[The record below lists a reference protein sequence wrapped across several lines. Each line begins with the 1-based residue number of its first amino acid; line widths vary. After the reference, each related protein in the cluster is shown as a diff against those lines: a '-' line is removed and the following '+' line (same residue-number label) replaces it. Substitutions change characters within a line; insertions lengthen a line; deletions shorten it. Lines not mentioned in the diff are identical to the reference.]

1 MGFDNMSEGSAKE
14 VIRRDIDSVTARIL
28 DAAQAEFMRVGYDR
42 ANTNNM
48 ARDFGLSKAT
58 IFRHFATKQELF
70 EAVIARIA
78 VRWHQRID
86 WQSIGDRPPAEWL
99 TRFGT
104 AALIWILEEETLFV
118 GRMAITDG
126 AAHAEAR
133 TIWPRLATRPIL
145 DLLMDRFA
153 NWHATGVLCSAEPER
168 LAWGFLDLTLAGEVS
183 RALYGSRITVTT
195 KDVEDHVIFCVNLFL
210 DGAAPQHAMHGGACP
225 PPDSGRP

>member
-1 MGFDNMSEGSAKE
+1 MGFDSMSEAVTKE
-14 VIRRDIDSVTARIL
+14 VIRRDTDSVVARIL
-28 DAAQAEFMRVGYDR
+28 DAAQIEFMRVGYDR

-48 ARDFGLSKAT
+48 AREFGVSKAT

-78 VRWHQRID
+78 TRWHQRID

-104 AALIWILEEETLFV
+104 AALTWILQEEALFV

-133 TIWPRLATRPIL
+133 ALWPRLATRPVL
-145 DLLMDRFA
+145 DLLIERFTHW
-153 NWHATGVLCSAEPER
+153 NKMGILRCEQPER
-168 LAWGFLDLTLAGEVS
+168 LAWAFLDLTLAGEVS
-183 RALYGSRITVTT
+183 RALYGSRINTT
-195 KDVEDHVIFCVNLFL
+195 AQDVEDHVKFCVRLFL
-210 DGAAPQHAMHGGACP
+210 NGTDIF
-225 PPDSGRP
+225 